1 MSVILDSNF
10 LFALRS
16 ERDKNFQR
24 AYEIN
29 SNIAQ
34 ENKKCMTSLF
44 TVNEVFNLSIFRTH
58 GNITNLEKFVSL
70 FFGKDNFF
78 KIYHFSEQELILI
91 SDILRKYLTPKRL
104 LSFTDASLIYLYQ
117 KFNADFIVSFDKHF
131 DNILNRDF

>member
-1 MSVILDSNF
+1 MSIILDSNF

-16 ERDKNFQR
+16 EKDNNFHR

-29 SNIAQ
+29 SKIEQ
-34 ENKKCMTSLF
+34 EKKRCMTSLF
-44 TVNEVFNLSIFRTH
+44 AINEVFNLSIFRTH
-58 GNITNLEKFVSL
+58 GNINNLEKYISL
-70 FFGKDNFF
+70 FYGKDNFF

-117 KFNADFIVSFDKHF
+117 KFNADYIVSFDKHF

>member
-24 AYEIN
+24 AYEIS
-29 SNIAQ
+29 SNIEQ
-34 ENKKCMTSLF
+34 EKKRCMTSLF

-58 GNITNLEKFVSL
+58 GNINNLEKFVAL

-78 KIYHFSEQELILI
+78 KIYHFSEHELILI

-104 LSFTDASLIYLYQ
+104 IRFTDASLIYLYQ
-117 KFNADFIVSFDKHF
+117 KFNADYIVSFDRHF

>member
-1 MSVILDSNF
+1 MSAILDSNF

-29 SNIAQ
+29 SKIEQ
-34 ENKKCMTSLF
+34 EKKKCMTSLF
-44 TVNEVFNLSIFRTH
+44 VANEVFNLSIFRTR
-58 GNITNLEKFVSL
+58 GNVSNLEKYVSL
-70 FFGKDNFF
+70 FFGNDNFF

-117 KFNADFIVSFDKHF
+117 KFNADYIVSFDRHF
-131 DNILNRDF
+131 DHILNRDF